1 MEGLQNWVRSFSKDT
16 KPVSP
21 SFLPEIPY
29 NLRSGGGG
37 GEPAGASSALS
48 SADSP
53 RVLVSRPLKQVVS
66 LWNCSK
72 LCAICFVAGIVVGYT
87 LKRHVR
93 RWASRLLK
101 RLKDD

>member
-1 MEGLQNWVRSFSKDT
+1 MEGLQNWVRSFSNDT
-16 KPVSP
+16 KSGSP
-21 SFLPEIPY
+21 SFFPEVPH

-37 GEPAGASSALS
+37 PAGVSA
-48 SADSP
+48 ADSS
-53 RVLVSRPLKQVVS
+53 RVLTTRPPRQVVS
-66 LWNCSK
+66 LWTCSK

-87 LKRHVR
+87 LKRRVR